1 MLRASAMTTET
12 DINLQGVKGD
22 QEAATLGIKHG
33 KELMLLGEAVATR
46 NQALLGKTR
55 QKLLD
60 EAGASVLVD
69 AAGVAANFQRM
80 ARIADSMG
88 IPIDDMENDL
98 GKSVRTELNLTRF
111 ASAANTLQQ

>member
-12 DINLQGVKGD
+12 DINLQGVNGD

-46 NQALLGKTR
+46 NQALLEKTR

-60 EAGASVLVD
+60 EAGASVPVSYTHLR
-69 AAGVAANFQRM
+69 AH
-80 ARIADSMG
+80 
-88 IPIDDMENDL
+88 E
-98 GKSVRTELNLTRF
+98 T
-111 ASAANTLQQ
+111 